1 MTVGTD
7 GGDAV
12 VDALAAAGVDYIFS
26 SPGSEWAPVWE
37 SIARRHRDGLP
48 CPSYLDLTHETV
60 AVGMATGYGL
70 VTRRGQGV
78 LLHAGPGLLQ
88 GSVAIHGALLAGV
101 PMVVASSESTTY
113 GDGPGP
119 DPGGQWY
126 RNLSVVGGPHTM
138 AAPFTKWATQA
149 ASVHTLPTMVTRAM
163 ELSSRAP
170 AGPVYLNIPL
180 EVLLEPWS
188 SETVQPVVTKG
199 STVSSASDIA
209 AVLELIRAAANPV
222 IVTETVGREA
232 DGMDALVD
240 FATAFEIP
248 VVEPNSAVCANFP
261 RDHALHAGGDLEPW
275 VDAADLILLV
285 NCRAPF
291 YPPSRKPA
299 HAKIVVIDDVPQR
312 PHIVY
317 QVLRADAYLEGGVAA
332 TLRELAAQAGEAP
345 GRPGVTDHHA
355 IEVAAVRAAEEKAAR
370 TGAAGTGAADA
381 GAGGAE
387 AGGAEAGGAGA
398 GGAGAAQAG
407 VVGVGAAQTGVV
419 GAGAAQTG
427 AVGVEAAQAGVAG
440 AAATQA
446 GAAGTRTAGGAGI
459 DPVHVVAA
467 LRELADDAVYVDET
481 ITHSRVVQRH
491 LQLSQPDSYFY
502 VQGGLGQGIAVAL
515 GVKLAVADRPVVLTI
530 GDGAFLYNPVIP
542 SLAAAKDNGL
552 PLLIVIFN
560 NHEYRSMKMNHL
572 RFYPQGAAVQT
583 GEFLGNDLSTQPS
596 LSSFAEPFG
605 MHGETVTTTA
615 ELAPALDRALK
626 SVRNGTT
633 AIVNVHVSR

>member
-1 MTVGTD
+1 MTTGTD

-12 VDALAAAGVDYIFS
+12 IDALAAAGADYVFS

-48 CPSYLDLTHETV
+48 CPSYIDLTHETV

-126 RNLSVVGGPHTM
+126 RNLSVVGGPHVL
-138 AAPFTKWATQA
+138 AAPFTKWANQA

-163 ELSSRAP
+163 ELASRAP

-180 EVLLEPWS
+180 EVLLDPWESEP
-188 SETVQPVVTKG
+188 VHPVAPRG
-199 STVSSASDIA
+199 ATVSSPADIA
-209 AVLELIRAAANPV
+209 AVAELIRGATNPV
-222 IVTETVGREA
+222 IVTETVGREEG
-232 DGMDALVD
+232 GMDALVD
-240 FATAFEIP
+240 FATAFGIP

-261 RDHALHAGGDLEPW
+261 RDHVLHAGGDLEPW

-299 HAKIVVIDDVPQR
+299 RARIVVIDDVPQR

-317 QVLRADAYLEGGVAA
+317 QVLRADAYLEGSVPA
-332 TLRELAAQAGEAP
+332 TLRELAAQAGPAP
-345 GRPGVTDHHA
+345 TRPGVADHHA
-355 IEVAAVRAAEEKAAR
+355 IELAAVRAAESRALS
-370 TGAAGTGAADA
+370 
-381 GAGGAE
+381 AE
-387 AGGAEAGGAGA
+387 A
-398 GGAGAAQAG
+398 
-407 VVGVGAAQTGVV
+407 
-419 GAGAAQTG
+419 
-427 AVGVEAAQAGVAG
+427 
-440 AAATQA
+440 
-446 GAAGTRTAGGAGI
+446 I
-459 DPVHVVAA
+459 DPVRVVAA

-491 LQLSQPDSYFY
+491 LRLSRPDTYFY

-515 GVKLAVADRPVVLTI
+515 GVKLAVPDRPVVLTI

-542 SLAAAKDNGL
+542 SLSAARENGL
-552 PLLIVIFN
+552 PLLIVVFN

-583 GEFLGNDLSTQPS
+583 GEFLGNDLSGQPS

-605 MHGETVTTTA
+605 MHGETVTTAA

-626 SVRNGTT
+626 SVRTGTT
-633 AIVNVHVSR
+633 AIVDVHVSR